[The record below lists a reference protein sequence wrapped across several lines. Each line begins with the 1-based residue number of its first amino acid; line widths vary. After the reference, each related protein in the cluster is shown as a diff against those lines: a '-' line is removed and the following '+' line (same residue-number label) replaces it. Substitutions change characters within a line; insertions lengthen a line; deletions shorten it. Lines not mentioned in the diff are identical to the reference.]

1 MKEKSI
7 IKIKY
12 HPVNTTDHVRYK
24 NRKNA
29 AILLFYK
36 PGINLYQVGINY
48 ADNGYFL
55 VVWIDAYIFSERVRI
70 HHTPNRERE
79 NTR

>member
-1 MKEKSI
+1 MKAKKAVT
-7 IKIKY
+7 KIKY
-12 HPVNTTDHVRYK
+12 HPVDTTDHAQYK

-55 VVWIDAYIFSERVRI
+55 VV
-70 HHTPNRERE
+70 
-79 NTR
+79 